1 MEFPEPSNEQL
12 HRLRLGQ
19 MLLYPK
25 LTNAPRKVIE
35 AIWHIIYDPVYER
48 LKRKEGKDNE

>member
-1 MEFPEPSNEQL
+1 
-12 HRLRLGQ
+12 